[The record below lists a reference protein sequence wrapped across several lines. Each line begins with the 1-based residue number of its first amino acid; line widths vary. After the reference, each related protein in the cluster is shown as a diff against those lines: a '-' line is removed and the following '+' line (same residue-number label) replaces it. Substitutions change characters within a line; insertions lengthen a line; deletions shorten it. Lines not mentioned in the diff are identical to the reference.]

1 MAGVMDIIYD
11 DRIEEQAHI
20 NASGLAIIKRFEGLR
35 LEPYLCPAGIPSI
48 GYGATRIGDRKV
60 TLKTRPISE
69 ARANQ
74 LLGEQVK
81 AFEQAV
87 DRLILSLLTWDEFS
101 ALVSFAYNVG
111 AGALQRSTL
120 RQKLNRGDYL
130 GAANELPK
138 WRMGGGRVLPGL
150 VRRRAEERSL
160 FLA

>member
-1 MAGVMDIIYD
+1 MAGAIDHIYNDIV
-11 DRIEEQAHI
+11 EEQSHI
-20 NASGLAIIKRFEGLR
+20 NARGLSIIRRFEGLR
-35 LEPYLCPAGIPSI
+35 LEPYLCPANVASI
-48 GYGATRIGDRKV
+48 GYGATRIGGRKV

-69 ARANQ
+69 ARANE
-74 LLGEQVK
+74 LLGEQVRTY
-81 AFEQAV
+81 EQAV
-87 DRLILSLLTWDEFS
+87 VRLIKSPLTWNEFS
-101 ALVSFAYNVG
+101 SLVSFCYNVG

-130 GAANELPK
+130 GAANEFPK

>member
-1 MAGVMDIIYD
+1 MAGAIDIIYD
-11 DRIEEQAHI
+11 DLVEEQSHI
-20 NASGLAIIKRFEGLR
+20 NASGLRIIKRFEGLR

-48 GYGATRIGDRKV
+48 GYGAVRIGGRKV

-69 ARANQ
+69 ARADE
-74 LLGEQVK
+74 LLGEQVRTY
-81 AFEQAV
+81 EQAV
-87 DRLILSLLTWDEFS
+87 VRLIKSPLTWNEFS
-101 ALVSFAYNVG
+101 SLVSFCYNVG

-130 GAANELPK
+130 GAANQFGC
-138 WRMGGGRVLPGL
+138 WRMGGGRILLGL